1 MKIQFIVVG
10 WHFDKYPDLVD
21 DLINLQD
28 ENEIIDVFWSCHK
41 TPTDKVK
48 NNFDYKVFP
57 NLGLEDGAYQQ
68 ALDYLDISDD
78 TYLFLLH
85 DDLVIKD
92 WRFIDICLHMLHSGK
107 KVIGNGMNYPLTLDP
122 NEVKRE
128 PSDRYIDFVKDECK
142 HLFDSPMFCFTIRE
156 SFMCIKRGDL
166 KQIGDFEVVWE
177 DPTSNG
183 EGPGGIGNTQQSLLG
198 YKLTKTFGKEG
209 FAYLSNTYQDSEFI
223 FECARG
229 TMEGWK
235 GK

>member
-1 MKIQFIVVG
+1 MKIQFIIVG
-10 WHFDKYPDLVD
+10 WHFDAFPEFIDQLIELNENGIVD
-21 DLINLQD
+21 I
-28 ENEIIDVFWSCHK
+28 FWSCHK
-41 TPTDKVK
+41 EPSNKVK
-48 NNFDYKVFP
+48 ENFDYKVFP

-78 TYLFLLH
+78 TILFLMH

-92 WRFIDICLHMLHSGK
+92 WEFINVCLEGLNKGY
-107 KVIGNGMNYPLTLDP
+107 KVIGNGINYPLLLDP

-128 PSDRYIDFVKDECK
+128 DQRYIDFVKDECK
-142 HLFDSPMFCFTIRE
+142 HLFDSPLDCYTIRE

-166 KQIGDFEVVWE
+166 RQIGDFEVIWE
-177 DPTSNG
+177 DPSAKG

-198 YKLTKTFGKEG
+198 YKLTKVLGKNNIT
-209 FAYLSNTYQDSEFI
+209 YLSNTYQDSDYL

-235 GK
+235 K

>member
-1 MKIQFIVVG
+1 MKIQFIIVG
-10 WHFDKYPDLVD
+10 WHFDAYPEFIDQLIELNENGIVD
-21 DLINLQD
+21 I
-28 ENEIIDVFWSCHK
+28 FWSCHK
-41 TPTDKVK
+41 EHSNKVK
-48 NNFDYKVFP
+48 ENFNYKVFP

-78 TYLFLLH
+78 TILFLMH

-92 WRFIDICLHMLHSGK
+92 WEFINVCLEGLNNGF
-107 KVIGNGMNYPLTLDP
+107 KVIGNGINYPLMLDP

-128 PSDRYIDFVKDECK
+128 NQRYIDFVKDECK
-142 HLFDSPMFCFTIRE
+142 HLFDAPLHCLTVRE

-166 KQIGDFEVVWE
+166 REIGDFEVIWE
-177 DPTSNG
+177 DPSAKG

-198 YKLTKTFGKEG
+198 YKLTKVLGKNKIT
-209 FAYLSNTYQDSEFI
+209 YLSDTYQDSKYL

-235 GK
+235 K

>member
-1 MKIQFIVVG
+1 MKIQFIIVG
-10 WHFDKYPDLVD
+10 WHFDAFPEFIDQLIELNENGIVD
-21 DLINLQD
+21 I
-28 ENEIIDVFWSCHK
+28 FWSCHK
-41 TPTDKVK
+41 EPSNKVK
-48 NNFDYKVFP
+48 ENFDYKVFP

-78 TYLFLLH
+78 TILFLMH

-92 WRFIDICLHMLHSGK
+92 WEFINVCLEGLNKGY
-107 KVIGNGMNYPLTLDP
+107 KVIGNGINYPLLLDP

-128 PSDRYIDFVKDECK
+128 DQRYIDFVKDECK
-142 HLFDSPMFCFTIRE
+142 HLFDSPLDCYTIRE

-166 KQIGDFEVVWE
+166 RQIGDFEVIWE
-177 DPTSNG
+177 DPSAKG

-198 YKLTKTFGKEG
+198 YKLTKVLGKNKIT
-209 FAYLSNTYQDSEFI
+209 YLSDTYQDSDYL

-235 GK
+235 K